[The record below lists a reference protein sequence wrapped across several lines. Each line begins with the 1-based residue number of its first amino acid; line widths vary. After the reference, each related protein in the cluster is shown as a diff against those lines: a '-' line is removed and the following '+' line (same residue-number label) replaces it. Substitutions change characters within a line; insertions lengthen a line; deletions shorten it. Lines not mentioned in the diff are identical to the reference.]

1 MNRQIGTGR
10 YTSRS
15 AVGSLTPKARR
26 APPLPSSE
34 QHQPGWWSCYRKPK
48 DMTVLMSVFVV
59 SCSMLLLLAAT
70 LSCLSIWPRL
80 GRSDAPENPLYY
92 RHLSE
97 RYGTFL
103 KAQQAV
109 NAALSD
115 DEAYVKHLSAQIVAN
130 ATVATRKYRWVGG
143 SIVALVV
150 ALGCLLGAVLTQW
163 FGW

>member
-1 MNRQIGTGR
+1 
-10 YTSRS
+10 
-15 AVGSLTPKARR
+15 
-26 APPLPSSE
+26 
-34 QHQPGWWSCYRKPK
+34 
-48 DMTVLMSVFVV
+48 MSVFVV
-59 SCSMLLLLAAT
+59 SCSLLLILAAT
-70 LSCLSIWPRL
+70 LACLSIWPRL

-97 RYGTFL
+97 RFGTPF

-130 ATVATRKYRWVGG
+130 ATVATRKYRWVGR

-150 ALGCLLGAVLTQW
+150 ALVCLLGALLTQW